1 MTEEHTPQPGYNPD
15 YHVSAGTTVDFAHRV
30 VTGTCYDFEPGQELQ
45 CRRCGGRDTTRVSPA
60 GGPIRCD
67 DGPVA
72 RDAGITKCAA
82 CNHAYIW
89 RICGN

>member
-1 MTEEHTPQPGYNPD
+1 MQEEHTPQPGYNPD

-45 CRRCGGRDTTRVSPA
+45 CRRCGGQDTARVSPA

-67 DGPVA
+67 DGSVA
-72 RDAGITKCAA
+72 QDAGVTKCST
-82 CNHAYIW
+82 CGHGYIW
-89 RICGN
+89 RFPGD